1 MANHTHIIHTRT
13 LLASLVAIIVMT
25 MMGTNAQ
32 AQTPTQ
38 EQAQMQRFYN
48 LSASDV
54 AITDRL
60 PQFAISVPLPEQYAD
75 SIYSATL
82 LYPEFIDMSDT
93 DIQAYHQ
100 LAPGGTLPAMPT
112 LAEVLGE

>member
-1 MANHTHIIHTRT
+1 MANHTHNIHTRT

-32 AQTPTQ
+32 AQTSTQ

-54 AITDRL
+54 AIADRL

-75 SIYSATL
+75 YIYTAKL
-82 LYPEFIDMSDT
+82 L
-93 DIQAYHQ
+93 
-100 LAPGGTLPAMPT
+100 
-112 LAEVLGE
+112 